1 MVKEGEKGDFMNI
14 IQLTLGP
21 LQTNCYIV
29 YGKDNKAAVIDP
41 AANAEAIKSILNEN
55 GLSLDKIL
63 LTHAHF
69 DHIMAVEELRE
80 WCDAE
85 LYIHKEDLKML
96 NDPNLNHMLS
106 AAGKEIEFKKVEHLL
121 DDGDVIDIGG
131 EELKVLH
138 TPGHTQGSVCYIS
151 DEWIVSGDT
160 LFKETV
166 GRTDLYGGSFDA
178 ILNSMKKL
186 QALDKDYDVYPG
198 HGESTTLNYEK
209 NNNIYMKT
217 LR

>member
-1 MVKEGEKGDFMNI
+1 MNI
-14 IQLTLGP
+14 TQLTLGP

-29 YGKDNKAAVIDP
+29 YGKDKMAAVIDP
-41 AANAEAIKSILNEN
+41 GFCADVIESKIDEL
-55 GLSLDKIL
+55 GLTIDKIL

-69 DHIMAVEELRE
+69 DHIMAVEDLRKNG
-80 WCDAE
+80 AE

-96 NDPNLNHMLS
+96 NDPNLNHMLM
-106 AAGKEIEFKKVEHLL
+106 AAGKEIEFKKVEHILN
-121 DDGDVIDIGG
+121 DGDVIDIGG
-131 EELKVLH
+131 EELRVLH
-138 TPGHTQGSVCYIS
+138 TPGHTKGSVCYIS

-166 GRTDLYGGSFDA
+166 GRTDLYGGDFNA
-178 ILNSMKKL
+178 IIESVKRLRS
-186 QALDKDYDVYPG
+186 LDKDYAVYPG
-198 HGESTTLNYEK
+198 HGEKTTLNYEK

>member
-1 MVKEGEKGDFMNI
+1 MKI
-14 IQLTLGP
+14 IQLTVGP

-41 AANAEAIKSILNEN
+41 GFCAEVIEKKLNEL
-55 GLSLDKIL
+55 GLTLDKIL

-69 DHIMAVEELRE
+69 DHIMAVEDLRK
-80 WCDAE
+80 CGAE
-85 LYIHKEDLKML
+85 LYIHKEDLRML

-106 AAGKEIEFKKVEHLL
+106 AAGREIEIKKVEHLL
-121 DDGDVIDIGG
+121 EDGDVIEVGG

-166 GRTDLYGGSFDA
+166 GRTDLYGGDFDT
-178 ILNSMKKL
+178 IIRSLKKL
-186 QALDKDYDVYPG
+186 QALDKDYAVYAG
-198 HGESTTLNYEK
+198 HGDCTTLNYEK